1 MANSSIM
8 LTNLDFESQKNTLK
22 QYLRS
27 QDRFKDYDFDGS
39 NMSVLLDILTYNTYQ
54 NTFYMNMVA
63 NELFL
68 DTAQLRDSVVSHAK
82 ELNYTPRSFKSAEA
96 NVNIEIATVNNDKRT
111 LIMPK
116 GTTFTGRI
124 SNRNF
129 TFSTGEN
136 IVIDTIDN
144 TRSVGSNT
152 MFVASNV
159 TLYEGD
165 YVKDTFTIN
174 PGENTRYILTNKNID
189 ISSITITVV
198 EDMGANPLLYLRAS
212 SLFDI
217 GVDSKVFFVQGA
229 SDDSYEIIFGDGV
242 SGRKPKDNSVVIVE
256 YRVSNGELPNGC
268 SQFQT
273 DGTIDDEPL
282 VTVVTNIPAGGGSVS
297 ESIESIR
304 YNAPRHFTTQE
315 RAVTAEDYATL
326 LRLQFPEINAVTA
339 YGGEELTPPQYGR
352 VFVSVDLK
360 DIDGVPQVKKDQYFR
375 YIKPRSPVSIT
386 PVVVDPE
393 YLYVRTETLVNYNV
407 NLTTLNTDDIR
418 TLVTSSIVEYA
429 NNRLNNFNR
438 TLRYS
443 KLVESIDASHPSIV
457 SNETEVKVIK
467 YLTPTL
473 NTNLALTLDFKLP
486 IEVIISNSGAHPTL
500 NKQSIETSEFRYEG
514 LAVFIEDDGLG
525 VMRIVTTKDAGRKV
539 VREIGTV
546 DYDSGVIKLN
556 NFSMESYTGTF
567 FKVFVSPRSKDITS
581 AQNTIL
587 NIVDADVVVNVN
599 QTRE

>member
-1 MANSSIM
+1 MANSSII
-8 LTNLDFESQKNTLK
+8 LTNLDFETQKNTLK
-22 QYLRS
+22 QYLRG
-27 QDRFKDYDFDGS
+27 QDRFKDYDFEGS
-39 NMSVLLDILTYNTYQ
+39 NLNVLLDILTYNTYH
-54 NTFYMNMVA
+54 NSFYLNMVA

-68 DTAQLRDSVVSHAK
+68 DTAQLRDSIISHAK

-96 NVNIEIATVNNDKRT
+96 NVNIEIATTNTDKRT

-116 GTTFTGRI
+116 GSTFTGRVG
-124 SNRNF
+124 NRNF

-136 IVIDTIDN
+136 IVIDTIDKD
-144 TRSVGSNT
+144 RSVGSNT
-152 MFVASNV
+152 VFIAPNV

-165 YVKDTFTIN
+165 YVKDTFTVN
-174 PGENTRYILTNKNID
+174 PGQNTRYILTNKNVD
-189 ISSITITVV
+189 ISSLTVTVV
-198 EDMGANPLLYLRAS
+198 EDMGATPILYLRAT

-217 GVDSKVFFVQGA
+217 GADSKVFFVQGA
-229 SDDSYEIIFGDGV
+229 ADDSYEIVFGDGV
-242 SGRKPKDNSVVIVE
+242 SGRKPKDSSVIIVE
-256 YRVSNGELPNGC
+256 YRVCNGELPNGC
-268 SQFQT
+268 NKFQP
-273 DGTIDDEPL
+273 DGTIDGESL
-282 VTVVTNIPAGGGSVS
+282 ITVNVNNVAGGGSVS

-386 PVVVDPE
+386 PIVVDPE
-393 YLYVRTETLVNYNV
+393 YLYVRTETTVNYNV
-407 NLTTLNTDDIR
+407 NLTTLNIDDIR
-418 TLVTSSIVEYA
+418 TLVSTAIVDYA
-429 NNRLNNFNR
+429 NGKLNNFNR

-443 KLVESIDASHPSIV
+443 KLVEAIDNCHPSVI
-457 SNETEVKVIK
+457 SNETDVKVIK
-467 YLTPTL
+467 YLKPAL
-473 NTNLALTLDFKLP
+473 NTNLSLTLDFKLP
-486 IEVIISNSGAHPTL
+486 IKVMITNYGAHPTL
-500 NKQSIETSEFRYEG
+500 DDHSIETSEFRYEG
-514 LAVFIEDDGLG
+514 LAVYIEDDGLG
-525 VMRIVTTKDAGRKV
+525 VMRIVTTRDTGRKV

-546 DYDSGVIKLN
+546 DYDTGVIKLN
-556 NFSMESYTGTF
+556 NFSMESYSGTF
-567 FKVFVSPRSKDITS
+567 FKVYVAPRSKDITS
-581 AQNTIL
+581 TQNTIL

>member
-189 ISSITITVV
+189 ISSITITVI

-217 GVDSKVFFVQGA
+217 GVDSRVFFVQGA

-242 SGRKPKDNSVVIVE
+242 SGRKPKDNSVVVVE

-268 SQFQT
+268 GQFQT

-429 NNRLNNFNR
+429 NSRLNNFNR

>member
-189 ISSITITVV
+189 ISSITITVI

>member
-217 GVDSKVFFVQGA
+217 GVDSRVFFVQGA

-268 SQFQT
+268 GQFQT

-429 NNRLNNFNR
+429 NSRLNNFNR

-556 NFSMESYTGTF
+556 NFSMESYPGTF

>member
-144 TRSVGSNT
+144 ARSVGSNT

-198 EDMGANPLLYLRAS
+198 EDMGANPLLYLRAT

-217 GVDSKVFFVQGA
+217 GVDSRVFFVQGA

-282 VTVVTNIPAGGGSVS
+282 VTVITNTPAGGGSVS

-429 NNRLNNFNR
+429 NSRLNNFNR

-525 VMRIVTTKDAGRKV
+525 IMRIVTTRDAGRKV

-546 DYDSGVIKLN
+546 DYDSGVIKIN